1 MKKTVEQMVSEAKAK
16 IENLAPA
23 QVADEQRSG
32 ALVVDLREQSERE
45 EHGVIPGATVVA
57 RGMLEWYA
65 DPSSSY
71 HRSEFEPERRII
83 FHCAGGGRSAL
94 AAETLQEMG
103 YSNVAHL
110 DGGFSAWKAE
120 NLPIENS

>member
-1 MKKTVEQMVSEAKAK
+1 MKKSVDQLVAEAKAK
-16 IENLAPA
+16 IENLSAA
-23 QVADEQRSG
+23 QVAEEQKAG
-32 ALVVDLREQSERE
+32 ALVIDLREQDERD
-45 EHGVIPGATVVA
+45 EHGVIPGATIVA

-71 HRSEFEPERRII
+71 HRSEFEPDRRII

-103 YSNVAHL
+103 YTNVAHL
-110 DGGFSAWKAE
+110 EGGFSAWKTE
-120 NLPIENS
+120 NLPVEKR

>member
-1 MKKTVEQMVSEAKAK
+1 MNKSVEQLVTEAKAK
-16 IENLAPA
+16 IENLSPA
-23 QVADEQRSG
+23 QVADEQQGG
-32 ALVVDLREQSERE
+32 ALVLDLREQSERD
-45 EHGVIPGATVVA
+45 EHGVIPGATAVS

-71 HRSEFEPERRII
+71 HKEEFQPGSRII

-120 NLPIENS
+120 NLPIEKE